1 MRISNW
7 SSDVCSSDLLPVSVA
22 DGLWGNS
29 AAVFGG
35 NQANGSYSAGV
46 GATLFQDYEVDLKY
60 TDYFGST
67 HDDGTKVTSQNGFT
81 SLLKER
87 GFVARRRT
95 TTYQRRAFALEGM
108 RNREEESGVGKERI
122 VT

>member
-7 SSDVCSSDLLPVSVA
+7 SSDVCSSDLLPVSVS

-29 AAVFGG
+29 AVVFGG

-46 GATLFQDYEVDLKY
+46 GATLFQAYQVDLKY

-81 SLLKER
+81 SLPEER
-87 GFVARRRT
+87 
-95 TTYQRRAFALEGM
+95 
-108 RNREEESGVGKERI
+108 SVGKECGGTWRPRWSLYP
-122 VT
+122 TKKTKKKNEL